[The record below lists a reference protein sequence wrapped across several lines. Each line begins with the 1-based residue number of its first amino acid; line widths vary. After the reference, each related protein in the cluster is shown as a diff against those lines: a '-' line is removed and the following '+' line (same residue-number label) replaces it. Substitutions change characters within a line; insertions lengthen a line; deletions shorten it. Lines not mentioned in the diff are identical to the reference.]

1 MYNLQERGELFIRP
15 GTEVYKGMVVG
26 ENARPADLDV
36 NVTKEKK
43 LTNMRK
49 STAEEAIRLVS
60 TRRLSLEQ
68 AIEFINEDELVEIT
82 PESIRIRKRILSA
95 SDRRTREGQ
104 HE

>member
-1 MYNLQERGELFIRP
+1 
-15 GTEVYKGMVVG
+15 MVVG
-26 ENARPADLDV
+26 ENPRPVELDV
-36 NVTKEKK
+36 NVAKDKK

-60 TRRLSLEQ
+60 TRRLNLEQ

>member
-15 GTEVYKGMVVG
+15 GTEVYEGMVVG
-26 ENARPADLDV
+26 ENARPVDLDV

-60 TRRLSLEQ
+60 TRRLNLEQ

-82 PESIRIRKRILSA
+82 PESIRIRKRTLSA

>member
-1 MYNLQERGELFIRP
+1 
-15 GTEVYKGMVVG
+15 MVVG
-26 ENARPADLDV
+26 ENARPVDLDV

-60 TRRLSLEQ
+60 TRRLNLEQ
-68 AIEFINEDELVEIT
+68 SIEFINEDELVEIT